1 MADGDCNWCK
11 KGQCW
16 NHGQIPKPPK
26 GDDKGGGKGG
36 GGGGFGGGFGGG
48 GGGPRDNCTWCQKG
62 ECWNHGQNL
71 PTFMLKGKGGGK
83 DGDDKGRTVGYRTR
97 LCNTFKEN
105 GECWKGEA
113 CTFAHGEDQLVKPPP
128 REPPPRDGPCK
139 WCDKGECWI
148 HQNVPRPEG
157 EEDSDRPRR
166 CYWCSKGQCF
176 EHQGVS
182 KKATA
187 SATRGGLEWNSGW
200 GGDMDQDQILTLV
213 SSTGGHEKK
222 DMPWS
227 FVKVADEIDTLGI
240 QALLQD
246 IPDDWIDWKNGGKRP
261 HDELHTTLIL
271 NMEGEDHYA
280 RLKRVASQ
288 TAIELSVRELFL
300 SRVERIW
307 KAEVYCLGVGLSSPS
322 LRSLKDE
329 WLKEEHSEASR
340 KKHVPYLTEGHISLA
355 YIKAECK
362 SGAEAFVAEHEEKIK
377 MSARRMK
384 VDHVVYRNEKK
395 KEIKVPTSTDYSQR
409 PAKKAKVEKAPE
421 VRKNIPVPHMPAL
434 AGAVQV
440 DGSILEGGGQIL
452 RMTAALAALLGK
464 TVEIRNI
471 REGRSKPGLMA
482 QHVQSLRL
490 VRDICS
496 GKLGSDHVGSSTV
509 TFVPGQ
515 LKSVV
520 LKADPGTAA
529 SITLMMQAALFPMI
543 FASTQWMGC
552 SATLTGGTDV
562 GYSPPLDFFGK
573 VLLPAL
579 WNMGVKCS
587 IDLRYRGFYP
597 KGGGAVHFQTQA
609 LDGGKL
615 QPVDFSDRGGV
626 VRADACLYSTVE
638 LDMGDQESAYEVV
651 RKAVKELA
659 PEVSVQYY
667 TCEASRGDKFKLWV
681 DLFVETTT
689 GRRFHSSSEPEDL
702 PESADPGGP
711 EVPAIFTNAAN
722 NTVASI
728 KAQLDTGAAV
738 SEHLLDQ
745 LILPCALADG
755 TSSLLAHKPSLH
767 TRTALAMAELLVP
780 GVRMREEKQEGDLC
794 LIQIR
799 GIGHTVK
806 LAAAETKGGED
817 KKEGTALVEKL
828 SEDFDF
834 D

>member
-1 MADGDCNWCK
+1 MDGK
-11 KGQCW
+11 
-16 NHGQIPKPPK
+16 
-26 GDDKGGGKGG
+26 
-36 GGGGFGGGFGGG
+36 
-48 GGGPRDNCTWCQKG
+48 
-62 ECWNHGQNL
+62 
-71 PTFMLKGKGGGK
+71 GGK
-83 DGDDKGRTVGYRTR
+83 DGDGKGGTKGFKTR
-97 LCNTFKEN
+97 LCNKFAET
-105 GECWKGEA
+105 GECWRGEG
-113 CTFAHGEDQLVKPPP
+113 CTFAHGEDQLVKLPP
-128 REPPPRDGPCK
+128 READGPCK

-157 EEDSDRPRR
+157 EEGPPRR
-166 CYWCSKGQCF
+166 CFWCSKGQCF

-182 KKATA
+182 KKAT
-187 SATRGGLEWNSGW
+187 SNRGLDFNSGW

-227 FVKVADEIDTLGI
+227 FVKVADECDTLGI
-240 QALLQD
+240 QALLLD
-246 IPDDWIDWKNGGKRP
+246 IPDDWIDWKHGGKRP
-261 HDELHTTLIL
+261 HDELHTTLVL
-271 NMEGEDHYA
+271 NMDGEDHFA
-280 RLKRVASQ
+280 RLKRIARE

-300 SRVERIW
+300 TKVERIW
-307 KAEVYCLGVGLSSPS
+307 RAEVYCLGVGLASESI
-322 LRSLKDE
+322 RSLKDA
-329 WLKEEHSEASR
+329 WLKEEFSEVVR

-362 SGAEAFVAEHEEKIK
+362 SDAEAFMAEHEEKIK
-377 MSARRMK
+377 MSAKRMK

-395 KEIKVPTSTDYSQR
+395 NEVKLPTSADYSQR

-421 VRKNIPVPHMPAL
+421 PHKIIPMLRKPQL

-464 TVEIRNI
+464 PVEIRNI

-509 TFVPGQ
+509 TFVPGA

-543 FASTQWMGC
+543 FASNPWMGC

-573 VLLPAL
+573 ILLPAL

-597 KGGGAVHFQTQA
+597 KGGGAVHFQAQA

-615 QPVDFSDRGGV
+615 QPVDFTDRGGV
-626 VRADACLYSTVE
+626 ARVDACLYSTVE
-638 LDMGDQESAYEVV
+638 LDAGDQESAREVV
-651 RKAVKELA
+651 LKAVKELA
-659 PEVSVQYY
+659 PEVNVQYY
-667 TCEASRGDKFKLWV
+667 TCEASRGDRFKLWL
-681 DLFVETTT
+681 DMFVETTT
-689 GRRFHSSSEPEDL
+689 GCRFHSSSEPEDL

-711 EVPAIFTNAAN
+711 EVPAIFTKAAEH
-722 NTVASI
+722 TVGSI

-780 GVRMREEKQEGDLC
+780 GVRMREEKQDEDLC
-794 LIQIR
+794 LIQIQ

-806 LAAAETKGGED
+806 LAETVTKGGDE

>member
-1 MADGDCNWCK
+1 
-11 KGQCW
+11 
-16 NHGQIPKPPK
+16 
-26 GDDKGGGKGG
+26 
-36 GGGGFGGGFGGG
+36 
-48 GGGPRDNCTWCQKG
+48 
-62 ECWNHGQNL
+62 
-71 PTFMLKGKGGGK
+71 
-83 DGDDKGRTVGYRTR
+83 
-97 LCNTFKEN
+97 
-105 GECWKGEA
+105 
-113 CTFAHGEDQLVKPPP
+113 
-128 REPPPRDGPCK
+128 
-139 WCDKGECWI
+139 
-148 HQNVPRPEG
+148 
-157 EEDSDRPRR
+157 
-166 CYWCSKGQCF
+166 
-176 EHQGVS
+176 
-182 KKATA
+182 
-187 SATRGGLEWNSGW
+187 
-200 GGDMDQDQILTLV
+200 MDQDQILTLV

-227 FVKVADEIDTLGI
+227 FVKVADELDTLGI
-240 QALLQD
+240 QALLHD
-246 IPDDWIDWKNGGKRP
+246 IPEDWIDWKFGGKRP
-261 HDELHTTLIL
+261 HDELHTTLIM
-271 NMEGEDHYA
+271 NMQGEDHYS
-280 RLKRVASQ
+280 RLKKVAGE

-322 LRSLKDE
+322 LRSFKDT
-329 WLKEEHSEASR
+329 WLKEETSQKA
-340 KKHVPYLTEGHISLA
+340 KDLHVPYLTEGHISLA
-355 YIKAECK
+355 YIRAECK
-362 SGAEAFVAEHEEKIK
+362 SGAEAFLAEHEEKLK

-395 KEIKVPTSTDYSQR
+395 KEIKVPTSSDYSQR
-409 PAKKAKVEKAPE
+409 PAKIAKVEKALVIP
-421 VRKNIPVPHMPAL
+421 RKIIPVPHMPTL

-464 TVEIRNI
+464 TVEIRSI
-471 REGRSKPGLMA
+471 REGRLKPGLMA

-490 VRDICS
+490 VREICS
-496 GKLGSDHVGSSTV
+496 GKLGSDHVGSTMV
-509 TFVPGQ
+509 TFMPGQ
-515 LKSVV
+515 LKSVM

-543 FASTQWMGC
+543 FASTPWMGC
-552 SATLTGGTDV
+552 SATLSGGTDV

-579 WNMGVKCS
+579 WNMGVNCS

-609 LDGGKL
+609 LEGGKL

-626 VRADACLYSTVE
+626 ARADACLYSTVE
-638 LDMGDQESAYEVV
+638 LDPGDQESAHEVV
-651 RKAVKELA
+651 RKAVKELC
-659 PEVSVQYY
+659 PEINVQYY

-689 GRRFHSSSEPEDL
+689 GRRFHSSSEPDDL

-711 EVPAIFTNAAN
+711 EVPAIFSNAAN
-722 NTVASI
+722 HTVASI

-755 TSSLLAHKPSLH
+755 QSSLLAHKPSLH

-780 GVRMREEKQEGDLC
+780 GVRVREEKLEGDLC

-806 LAAAETKGGED
+806 LAETAPDGGAED